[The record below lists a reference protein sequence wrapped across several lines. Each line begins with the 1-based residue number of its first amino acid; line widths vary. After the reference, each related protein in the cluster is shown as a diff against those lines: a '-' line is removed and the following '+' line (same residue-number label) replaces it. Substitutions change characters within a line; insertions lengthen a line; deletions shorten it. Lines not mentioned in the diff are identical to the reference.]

1 MSSPKFTLVFRCLA
15 FFRLHSTICVKSMIS
30 ILFTHFVLISLVF
43 VVVAT
48 HHIDVIVAFIGNS
61 AKPFNDDDAI
71 AQMLFVCS
79 RGGGDRRYHYSGDD
93 IAEICQQRRDL

>member
-1 MSSPKFTLVFRCLA
+1 MVV
-15 FFRLHSTICVKSMIS
+15 II
-30 ILFTHFVLISLVF
+30 THFVLISLVLVVVTAQHID
-43 VVVAT
+43 VVVAF
-48 HHIDVIVAFIGNS
+48 VGNS

-93 IAEICQQRRDL
+93 IAEIWQQGRDL